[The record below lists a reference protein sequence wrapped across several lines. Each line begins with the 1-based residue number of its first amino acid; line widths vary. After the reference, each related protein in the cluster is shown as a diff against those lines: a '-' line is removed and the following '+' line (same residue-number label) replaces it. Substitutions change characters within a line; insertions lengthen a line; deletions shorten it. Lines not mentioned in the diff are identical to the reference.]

1 MSLPAAGWFPA
12 HFSCSNAVGLGYIK
26 ALLVRGLQPASY
38 PGKQVF
44 ATKKKLGKKKM
55 MFEI

>member
-1 MSLPAAGWFPA
+1 MFLPAAGPFPA

-44 ATKKKLGKKKM
+44 ATKKKLEKKKR
-55 MFEI
+55 